1 MLESIKCWVD
11 EKETIVKKGITLLE
25 LSKMYDELFMHKII
39 IAKVDGE
46 YHELNDAI
54 TKPCHIEF
62 YDLTDAFANRV
73 YLNGLVYLTNYCFQ
87 ELFKNKGYLLTR
99 HSADKG
105 LYIEA
110 TCDLTREMV
119 YDLENKMN
127 ETVKDN
133 LKIHKVTILREDAI
147 SYFNEIGDVKKAGLL
162 EYMTNTYVN
171 LYRMGNSYNYM
182 FSLMPSETSCLNEFK
197 LTYLN
202 EDGFILRFPTIY
214 SNGEIPRYKHHA
226 KLFEV
231 FRDSK
236 DMCRLMNL
244 ETSVD
249 LNNII
254 TGGTVEDLIKV
265 TETLYSNRLL
275 NLAKK
280 IASDKKIK
288 IVLIAGPSSSG
299 KTTTTRKLSMYLRS
313 FGLNPKM
320 LSMDNFFVERADTP
334 KKANGE
340 YDFECLEAVDLGLF
354 NGTLDKLLKG
364 EEVILPEFNFIT
376 GKKEYQKE
384 NKTVLLKNDILLI
397 EGIHCLNPSI
407 LANIEPSKKMK
418 IYLSALTEI
427 NIDKDNRIST
437 TDNRLIRRLIR
448 DYYTRGYAPIETL
461 EMWDNVRDGEEK
473 YIFPYQDE
481 ADFTLNTGLV
491 YEFPVLKV
499 YALPL
504 LYTVSRDSEYYEDAK
519 RLIRLLDIFLPVP
532 SDEVPNDSILREFIG
547 GSYFK

>member
-1 MLESIKCWVD
+1 MLESIKVWVD

-25 LSKMYDELFMHKII
+25 LSKMYDELFLHKII
-39 IAKVDGE
+39 IAKVDNE
-46 YHELNDAI
+46 YRELNDVI
-54 TKPCHIEF
+54 NEPCHIEF
-62 YDLTDAFANRV
+62 YDLSDAFANRV
-73 YLNGLVYLTNYCFQ
+73 YLNGLVFLTNYCFH
-87 ELFKNKGYLLTR
+87 ELFKKKGYLLTR

-105 LYIEA
+105 LYIET

-127 ETVKDN
+127 EVVKDN
-133 LKIHKVTILREDAI
+133 LKIHKVTILRDDAI
-147 SYFNEIGDVKKAGLL
+147 SYFKEIGDTKKAGLL

-231 FRDSK
+231 FKDSK
-236 DMCRLMNL
+236 ELCKLMNL

-254 TGGTVEDLIKV
+254 TRGNVGDLIKV

-280 IASDKKIK
+280 IANDKKVK
-288 IVLIAGPSSSG
+288 IILISGPSSSG
-299 KTTTTRKLSMYLRS
+299 KTTTTKKLSMYLRS
-313 FGLNPKM
+313 FGLKPEV
-320 LSMDNFFVERADTP
+320 LSMDDFFVEREDTP

-340 YDFECLEAVDLGLF
+340 YDFECLGAVDLGLF
-354 NGTLDKLLKG
+354 NKTMDKLLKG
-364 EEVILPEFNFIT
+364 EKVKLPRFNFVT
-376 GKKEYQKE
+376 GKKEFVRDM
-384 NKTVLLKNDILLI
+384 VLEKNEVLLI

-407 LANIEPSKKMK
+407 LSNIDSSKKMK

-437 TDNRLIRRLIR
+437 TDNRLIRRLVR
-448 DYYTRGYAPIETL
+448 DYYTRGYAPYETL
-461 EMWDNVRDGEEK
+461 GLWANVREGEEK

-481 ADFTLNTGLV
+481 ADVTLNTGLV

-504 LYTVSRDSEYYEDAK
+504 LYTVERGSEYYEDAK

-532 SDEVPNDSILREFIG
+532 SEEVPNDSILREFIG
-547 GSYFK
+547 GSYFKL

>member
-1 MLESIKCWVD
+1 MLESIKVWVD
-11 EKETIVKKGITLLE
+11 DKETTIKKGITLLE
-25 LSKMYDELFMHKII
+25 LSKMYDDLFNHKII

-54 TKPCHIEF
+54 TKSCHIEF
-62 YDLTDAFANRV
+62 FDLTTRYANRV
-73 YLNGLVYLTNYCFQ
+73 YLNGLVFLTNYCFN
-87 ELFKNKGYLLTR
+87 ELFKKKGYLQTR

-105 LYIEA
+105 LYMEA
-110 TCDLTREMV
+110 TCKLTREMV
-119 YDLENKMN
+119 QELETKMN
-127 ETVKDN
+127 EVVKDN
-133 LKIHKVTILREDAI
+133 MNIHKVTILREDAI
-147 SYFNEIGDVKKAGLL
+147 NYFNEIGDIKKSGLL

-197 LTYLN
+197 LSYLS
-202 EDGFILRFPTIY
+202 EEGFILRYPTIY
-214 SNGEIPRYKHHA
+214 NNSEIPKYKHHP

-231 FRDSK
+231 FKESK
-236 DMCRLMNL
+236 EVMKLMNL

-254 TGGTVEDLIKV
+254 TTGKIGDLIKI
-265 TETLYSNRLL
+265 TETLYSNKLL
-275 NLAKK
+275 TVAKK
-280 IASDKKIK
+280 IANDSKIK

-299 KTTTTRKLSMYLRS
+299 KTTTTKKLSMYLRS

-320 LSMDNFFVERADTP
+320 LSMDDFFVEREDTP
-334 KKANGE
+334 KKPNGE
-340 YDFECLEAVDLGLF
+340 YDFECLEAIDLELF
-354 NGTLDKLLKG
+354 NKTMDKLLKG
-364 EEVILPEFNFIT
+364 EKVILPIFNFIT
-376 GKKEYQKE
+376 GEKEFTEEMQ
-384 NKTVLLKNDILLI
+384 LDKNDVLLI

-407 LANIEPSKKMK
+407 LSNIDSNKKLK

-427 NIDKDNRIST
+427 NIDEDNRIST

-448 DYYTRGYAPIETL
+448 DHYTRGYEPHETL
-461 EMWDNVRDGEEK
+461 DLWDSVREGEEK

-481 ADFTLNTGLV
+481 ADITLNTGLV

-499 YALPL
+499 YGLPL
-504 LYTVSRDSEYYEDAK
+504 LYTVSRDNEFYEDAK
-519 RLIRLLDIFLPVP
+519 RLIRLLEIFLPVP